1 MLRQINQIFTIKFIS
16 VLIISFPSAIVA
28 EYLNIPLAWFLGP
41 MLATSIGAL
50 MGLKII
56 IPRIVLSS
64 ILILLGLYIG
74 NYIDKDLFSQ
84 IHQWAF
90 TSLIMFAYIILS
102 IFIVSIYLQK
112 FSKYEKKT
120 SIFSAAP
127 GALGPLMILA
137 EDAKTD
143 LSQVATSHLIRL
155 IIIITVFPFIVNS
168 FYDVDSVNISEEI
181 ITDQNLYHLMI
192 LIASSVILILFFEKI
207 KVPAALLTGTLVA
220 SGLLQITE
228 VASYQISPDIIDYC
242 LLILGSSVGCR
253 FADKTFGEI
262 GRNALHSFVATFLL
276 VILGVAAAVIAGL
289 IIDKNFFT
297 LLLSYCPGG
306 IYEVAVIAIFFDL
319 DPEFVSF
326 HHIIRLLMILLY
338 AEIKN
343 KAEIRSLPRR
353 SIKFAMQICT
363 ELNYM
368 CQKLKSLI

>member
-1 MLRQINQIFTIKFIS
+1 MMQNNQAIPFNKENFKQIFSIPFIS
-16 VLIISFPSAIVA
+16 VIIISIPSALLA
-28 EYLNIPLAWFLGP
+28 EYFSIPLAWFLGP
-41 MLATSIGAL
+41 MLITSLASL
-50 MGLKII
+50 MGLKTKM
-56 IPRIVLSS
+56 PRLMLSS
-64 ILILLGLYIG
+64 ILIILGLYIG

-84 IHQWAF
+84 MQDWIW
-90 TSLIMFAYIILS
+90 TSFIMLIYIILS
-102 IFIVSIYLQK
+102 VLIVSKYLEK

-168 FYDVDSVNISEEI
+168 FYDVDSINIYEKV
-181 ITDQNLYHLMI
+181 ITNQNLFHLII
-192 LIASSVILILFFEKI
+192 LIILSVVLILLFERI
-207 KVPAALLTGTLVA
+207 KVPAALLAGTLVA

-228 VASYQISPDIIDYC
+228 LATYQISPDIIDYC

-253 FADKTFGEI
+253 FADKTFNEI
-262 GRNALHSFVATFLL
+262 GKNALHSFVATFLL
-276 VILGVAAAVIAGL
+276 VVLGITAAVVAGL
-289 IIDKNFFT
+289 VIDKNFFT

-326 HHIIRLLMILLY
+326 HHIIRLLMILFIVPIIL
-338 AEIKN
+338 
-343 KAEIRSLPRR
+343 R
-353 SIKFAMQICT
+353 F
-363 ELNYM
+363 
-368 CQKLKSLI
+368 LKKT